1 MTRAQEWAD
10 LLALEPPARLMD
22 TVDRALRR
30 REQEQEKKNR
40 RKALLAR
47 WNRRLA
53 PAYALAGAVCA
64 FVLVVNLSVPF
75 ALACGQLPGLKAAVT
90 AVAFDPTLKAA
101 LKSDYYQILEGTYT
115 TEEGVEFKPYCLM
128 ASDQRVSLL
137 CAFNKG
143 VAEPILTDEAGEQ
156 LGYCTFYPESGDM
169 VLSNFDLIDQELPE
183 KLTFTYSF
191 FDGGRVGEPLS
202 AHTGEEWGEITF
214 TVPVDERF
222 RRAKREVALGTTFT
236 LDGQTL
242 TAEKLILTPIA
253 SQIVFSGDENN
264 TADLKSLSFYLEDE
278 KGRQYTWTGTMSQGS
293 GNPHFAQDG
302 GEFVGN
308 YRFSGLYDVDF
319 EHLTLHIT
327 ATQWL
332 TRDRPDTVLHLDTG
346 KAKHLPE
353 YVQDWWWEDGSGT
366 ESALHEV
373 DPLGAWRGL
382 HFYTNVDLPSIP
394 FVADFDNDFS
404 KRTPSWDTPD
414 PPNPLHFIEKVEGDP
429 GDTITFR
436 VHYDSYTTGRDVA
449 IELK

>member
-10 LLALEPPARLMD
+10 LLALEPPARLVD

-53 PAYALAGAVCA
+53 PAYALAGAACA

-169 VLSNFDLIDQELPE
+169 VLSNFDLIEA
-183 KLTFTYSF
+183 
-191 FDGGRVGEPLS
+191 G
-202 AHTGEEWGEITF
+202 WGST
-214 TVPVDERF
+214 
-222 RRAKREVALGTTFT
+222 
-236 LDGQTL
+236 
-242 TAEKLILTPIA
+242 
-253 SQIVFSGDENN
+253 
-264 TADLKSLSFYLEDE
+264 
-278 KGRQYTWTGTMSQGS
+278 
-293 GNPHFAQDG
+293 
-302 GEFVGN
+302 
-308 YRFSGLYDVDF
+308 
-319 EHLTLHIT
+319 
-327 ATQWL
+327 
-332 TRDRPDTVLHLDTG
+332 
-346 KAKHLPE
+346 
-353 YVQDWWWEDGSGT
+353 
-366 ESALHEV
+366 
-373 DPLGAWRGL
+373 
-382 HFYTNVDLPSIP
+382 
-394 FVADFDNDFS
+394 
-404 KRTPSWDTPD
+404 
-414 PPNPLHFIEKVEGDP
+414 
-429 GDTITFR
+429 
-436 VHYDSYTTGRDVA
+436 
-449 IELK
+449 